1 MNEDYNIADSDN
13 KENIDNGSN
22 DNKNNDNKENID
34 KKVKKFSQEDL
45 ERILKERLSR
55 SKKDA
60 VNLEEVKQR
69 ETAISEKE
77 KELNARELKLEC
89 MAFLTEK
96 GLPIELCN
104 ILQYSSLEDF
114 KNTIE
119 IAVNSIREPYTAPL
133 ASTEDT
139 SGKGNEYEA
148 FKNGMHTPK
157 KFGKQA

>member
-1 MNEDYNIADSDN
+1 MSEDYNIADSDN
-13 KENIDNGSN
+13 KENIDSGSN
-22 DNKNNDNKENID
+22 DNEDNDNKENID

-60 VNLEEVKQR
+60 VNMEEVKQR
-69 ETAISEKE
+69 EAAISEKE
-77 KELNARELKLEC
+77 KELNTRELKLEC
-89 MAFLTEK
+89 MTFLTEK
-96 GLPIELCN
+96 GLPIELCD
-104 ILQYSSLEDF
+104 ILKYSSLEDF

-119 IAVNSIREPYTAPL
+119 IAVNSIQKPYTAPL

-139 SGKGNEYEA
+139 CGNGGEYEA